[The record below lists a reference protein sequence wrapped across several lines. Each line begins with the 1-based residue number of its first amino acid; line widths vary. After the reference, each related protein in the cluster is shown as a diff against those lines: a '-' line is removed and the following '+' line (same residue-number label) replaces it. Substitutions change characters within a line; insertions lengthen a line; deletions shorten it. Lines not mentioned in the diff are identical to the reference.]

1 MVKSA
6 DPNETS
12 KCVRRPASRSRSS
25 RSNPRTAPR
34 AAASASRPSTSGHE
48 SDGILEASGSTGSLL
63 LGRRDRLDSHR
74 RQLEQLI
81 QALARERLSL
91 GGRLHL
97 DEASLP
103 GHDDVHVDLGTRV
116 FRVVEVEQR
125 LAVDY
130 ADGNGRDRV
139 RQRLREPEPVER
151 EPRRNVGAADRR
163 AARAAVSLENVTVE
177 PERPLAERPEIRHR
191 PQGPADQTLDLD
203 RAPSLLA
210 ARRFPLGALA
220 GRRRKQRVLGGHPAP
235 PLAHQPAGDALLD
248 RGGAEDLRLALR
260 VEHRPVRLLEPVR
273 LQPQRAQ
280 LVRPPAIGAC
290 HAARLSFESSTCS
303 TSAIGSCRNRWPS
316 ARKASGSPVVR
327 NRYEPSRASS
337 FSIPLRASVPAT
349 SRAVSSAE
357 KTSVT
362 PRPNTR
368 WKTGRISG

>member
-63 LGRRDRLDSHR
+63 LGRRDPLDSHR
-74 RQLEQLI
+74 RQL
-81 QALARERLSL
+81 
-91 GGRLHL
+91 
-97 DEASLP
+97 
-103 GHDDVHVDLGTRV
+103 
-116 FRVVEVEQR
+116 EQR

-163 AARAAVSLENVTVE
+163 AARAAVSLEDVAVE
-177 PERPLAERPEIRHR
+177 PERPLAQRPKVSHR
-191 PQGPADQTLDLD
+191 PQGPPDQTLDLD

-220 GRRRKQRVLGGHPAP
+220 GRRRQQRVLGGHPAA

-248 RGGAEDLRLALR
+248 RGRAEDLRLALR
-260 VEHRPVRLLEPVR
+260 VEHRTVRLLEPVR
-273 LQPQRAQ
+273 LQQQRTE
-280 LVRPPAIGAC
+280 LVRPPAI
-290 HAARLSFESSTCS
+290 
-303 TSAIGSCRNRWPS
+303 SAIHFSTLFVTTSDPKDGVWTAAAAKPLRPPGGIASDAAVMPPASASPARRARPPRSAAAGTAGPARGTLPGRRW
-316 ARKASGSPVVR
+316 SGTGTSPR
-327 NRYEPSRASS
+327 APRRSRSPCGRASRR
-337 FSIPLRASVPAT
+337 PLARS
-349 SRAVSSAE
+349 
-357 KTSVT
+357 
-362 PRPNTR
+362 PRPR
-368 WKTGRISG
+368 RRA

>member
-12 KCVRRPASRSRSS
+12 KGVRRPASRSRSS
-25 RSNPRTAPR
+25 RANPRTAPR

-63 LGRRDRLDSHR
+63 LGRRDPLDSHR

-81 QALARERLSL
+81 QALARERRSL

-139 RQRLREPEPVER
+139 RQRLRESEPVER

-220 GRRRKQRVLGGHPAP
+220 GRRRQQRT
-235 PLAHQPAGDALLD
+235 
-248 RGGAEDLRLALR
+248 E
-260 VEHRPVRLLEPVR
+260 
-273 LQPQRAQ
+273 
-280 LVRPPAIGAC
+280 LVRPPAI
-290 HAARLSFESSTCS
+290 
-303 TSAIGSCRNRWPS
+303 SAIHLSTLFVTTSDPKDGFWTAAAAKPLRPPGGIASDAAVMPPASASPARRARPPRSAAAGTAGPARGTLPGRRW
-316 ARKASGSPVVR
+316 SGTGTSPR
-327 NRYEPSRASS
+327 APRRSRSPCGRASRR
-337 FSIPLRASVPAT
+337 PLARS
-349 SRAVSSAE
+349 
-357 KTSVT
+357 
-362 PRPNTR
+362 PRPR
-368 WKTGRISG
+368 RRA